1 MKMVKALPSE
11 HLQAIT
17 FKTLN
22 KTWAIWETA
31 KVAITATT
39 CKEVTIK
46 VIMAVSNLN
55 LIEIN

>member
-1 MKMVKALPSE
+1 MKMVKVLPSE
-11 HLQAIT
+11 HLLAIT
-17 FKTLN
+17 FKTPN
-22 KTWAIWETA
+22 KTWGIWETA